1 MYHVILAGGSGSR
14 FWPKSR
20 EDTPKQ
26 LLKILGEET
35 MIRLTFNRLREIADS
50 DKIFVVASAKL
61 SKLIHNDIPEI
72 PEENF
77 IIEPSGKNTA
87 PAIGLAALH
96 IFKRDSNAV
105 MGVYP
110 ADHLIIGD
118 SKFKNIITNA
128 QKMVE
133 RKSCLIT
140 IGINPTY
147 PATGYGYIQYDPNK
161 KMEIKG
167 VYKVKTFAEK
177 PEKETAEKFIGSGE
191 FLWNAGMFIWKAEI
205 ILLEMK
211 TFMCEL
217 HDSLDSIYDAL
228 GSTQYETVLDRE
240 WELVQSESIDYGILE
255 KAKNVYTIQAD
266 FQWND
271 LGSWYSLFNV
281 LKKTNETN
289 YHDGDVI
296 SMQSENN
303 LIISPGRLTAV
314 VGVKDMAI
322 INLDDATLIVPLDK
336 SEAVKDVVNM
346 LKSMHKSEYL

>member
-1 MYHVILAGGSGSR
+1 MYHIILAGGSGSR

-20 EDTPKQ
+20 VDTPKQ

-35 MIRLTFNRLREIADS
+35 MIRLTYNRLREIADS
-50 DKIFVVASAKL
+50 DQIFVVASDNL

-87 PAIGLAALH
+87 PAIGLAAVH
-96 IFKRDSNAV
+96 IFKRDSNAI

-110 ADHLIIGD
+110 ADHLIEGD
-118 SKFKNIITNA
+118 LKFKRIIAKA
-128 QKMVE
+128 QKMVGN
-133 RKSCLIT
+133 KSCLIT
-140 IGINPTY
+140 IGIEPTY
-147 PATGYGYIQYDPNK
+147 PATGYGYIQYDSNK
-161 KMEIKG
+161 KMDVKG

-177 PEKETAEKFIGSGE
+177 PEKETADKFIRSGE
-191 FLWNAGMFIWKAEI
+191 FLWNAGMFVWKAEI

-228 GSTQYETVLDRE
+228 GTTQYEAVLDRE
-240 WELVQSESIDYGILE
+240 WELVQPESIDHGILE
-255 KAKNVYTIQAD
+255 KAKNVYTIKAD

-281 LKKTNETN
+281 LTKNNETN

-296 SMQSENN
+296 SLQSENN
-303 LIISPGRLTAV
+303 LIISPRRLTAV
-314 VGVKDMAI
+314 VGVKDMVI
-322 INLDDATLIVPLDK
+322 INLEDATLIVPHDK
-336 SEAVKDVVNM
+336 SEAVKDVVKM
-346 LKSMHKSEYL
+346 LQSMNKSEYL